1 MKMGHLCRTK
11 TIARFV
17 PTTHMRY
24 VPKVRPMLQLG
35 ALFSLT
41 LFTHFTHAHT
51 QHTSVMMMMM
61 LLLLLLLPADEIPPP
76 SSPFTPLPH
85 FDPWEMSF
93 AILSEYDNVPFV
105 TFV

>member
-17 PTTHMRY
+17 PITHMRY

-41 LFTHFTHAHT
+41 LFIHFTHTHT
-51 QHTSVMMMMM
+51 QRIQSVMMM
-61 LLLLLLLPADEIPPP
+61 LLLLLLLPADENPPP
-76 SSPFTPLPH
+76 FSSFTRPLAP
-85 FDPWEMSF
+85 
-93 AILSEYDNVPFV
+93 ILIPGK
-105 TFV
+105 

>member
-17 PTTHMRY
+17 PITHMRY

-41 LFTHFTHAHT
+41 LFIHFTHTHT
-51 QHTSVMMMMM
+51 HKCDDDDDDVITITTTS
-61 LLLLLLLPADEIPPP
+61 
-76 SSPFTPLPH
+76 
-85 FDPWEMSF
+85 
-93 AILSEYDNVPFV
+93 
-105 TFV
+105 